1 MKDRMLKWRSV
12 AFLAPVIAHAGLIA
26 LGDRL
31 PQALAPA
38 IAVSVYLPLMPL
50 QDLGLPVFGAAESG
64 GWPGP
69 SLLGWVL
76 LGLLWLSVW
85 WLLSAAVVRLFARPT

>member
-1 MKDRMLKWRSV
+1 MFTWRSV
-12 AFLAPVIAHAGLIA
+12 AFLAPALAHAGYIA

-38 IAVSVYLPLMPL
+38 IAVSIYVPLMLL
-50 QDLGLPVFGAAESG
+50 QGLGLPVFGAAESG

-69 SLLGWVL
+69 SLLGWAL
-76 LGLLWLSVW
+76 LSLFWLLVW
-85 WLLSAAVVRLFARPT
+85 WLLFAVVIRLLSRPT

>member
-1 MKDRMLKWRSV
+1 MFTWRSV
-12 AFLAPVIAHAGLIA
+12 AFLAPALAHAGYIA

-38 IAVSVYLPLMPL
+38 IAASIYVPLMLL
-50 QDLGLPVFGAAESG
+50 QGLGLPVLEAAEGG

-69 SLLGWVL
+69 SLLGWAL
-76 LGLLWLSVW
+76 LALFWLLVW
-85 WLLSAAVVRLFARPT
+85 WLLFAALVQLLPRRT